1 MTKKILVLLVPVLA
15 VACAPIERTG
25 GGGGGVG
32 PECKTHVCRVAVT
45 VADGCKIQVVPEN
58 LPIGA
63 ENKNVVIQWD
73 VSGADFAQDGIVLK
87 KGDPH
92 GDFVKWTH
100 GGPRTITVVDRHT
113 TTNVI
118 YPYDVRV
125 VQNGTAC
132 PGIDPT
138 IMN

>member
-1 MTKKILVLLVPVLA
+1 MAKKMLILLVPLLA
-15 VACAPIERTG
+15 ACASLTGTG
-25 GGGGGVG
+25 GEVG
-32 PECKTHVCRVAVT
+32 PACKTHVCRVMVT
-45 VADGCKIQVVPEN
+45 VTGGCGIKVAPEN
-58 LPIGA
+58 LPIDP

-73 VSGADFAQDGIVLK
+73 VTGADFAKDGIVLK

-92 GDFVKWTH
+92 GDFEKWAH
-100 GGPRTITVVDRHT
+100 GGPRTITVVDRHAT
-113 TTNVI
+113 LNVT